1 MSIDEIVHSIDASIA
16 EIDAKNAHLLAER
29 EKLRRAH
36 EALRPSVPDVHF
48 KPPFVPETLPPG
60 ISFPICV
67 PIGGAAGTWWPSSLL
82 TETVITFTHSG
93 ITPQPSP
100 AGRSSAP

>member
-29 EKLRRAH
+29 EKLRRAR

-67 PIGGAAGTWWPSSLL
+67 HIGGALGTWWPSALVAD
-82 TETVITFTHSG
+82 TTFTYEG
-93 ITPQPSP
+93 FTPQPSP